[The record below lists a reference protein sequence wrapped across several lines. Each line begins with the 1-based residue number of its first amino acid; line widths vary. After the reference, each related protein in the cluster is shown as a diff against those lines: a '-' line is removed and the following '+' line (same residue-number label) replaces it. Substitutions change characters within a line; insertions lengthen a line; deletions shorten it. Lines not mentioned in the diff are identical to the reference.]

1 MLREPST
8 QMRGSEELDAILTR
22 CHYCTDEPML

>member
-8 QMRGSEELDAILTR
+8 QMRGRSELLPAMFCGVAGRLVS
-22 CHYCTDEPML
+22 